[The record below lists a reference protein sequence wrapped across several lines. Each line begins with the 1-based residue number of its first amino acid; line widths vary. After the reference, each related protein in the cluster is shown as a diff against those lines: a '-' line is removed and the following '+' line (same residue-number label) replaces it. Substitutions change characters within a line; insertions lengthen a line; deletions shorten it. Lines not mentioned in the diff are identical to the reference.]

1 MLFAIALLTAAFVW
15 QDNTTEP
22 LLQHVLGL
30 NVGDKAPDFK
40 LMNVDGEM
48 VSMSDYADAKGF
60 IITFTCNH
68 CPFSVM
74 YEDRLIELQNRYAP
88 MGYHVIAINPNDPE
102 AQPEDSFEKMQVR
115 AEEKSFNFPYLFDA
129 GQKVYPQYGAER
141 TPHIFL
147 VDAERTVRYIGAIDD
162 NARDAEGV
170 KERYVE
176 MAIRAIQSGMEPEP
190 SFTKAIGCTIK
201 VMK

>member
-1 MLFAIALLTAAFVW
+1 MLFTIVLLTAAFVW
-15 QDNTTEP
+15 QDTTTEP
-22 LLQHVLGL
+22 APQHVQGL

-48 VSMSDYADAKGF
+48 VSMADYADAKGF

-102 AQPEDSFEKMQVR
+102 AQPEDSFEKMRVR
-115 AEEKSFNFPYLFDA
+115 AEEKSFNFPYLFDD

-147 VDAERTVRYIGAIDD
+147 VDAARTVRYIGAIDD
-162 NARDAEGV
+162 NARDAEAV